1 MQPTSPVGRWNPDKG
16 EPVLFNHT
24 AVQIDLD
31 HIDDAVALFS
41 DVLGFEEV
49 FRLASPNPALPADMR
64 MLRQPAANVDLQL
77 TGLER
82 VAPQDRKIMNHYGFI
97 SDDADADV
105 ATVAEWC
112 EARSFEVTTGLYMPR
127 MFWIDVPQLF
137 LDFVL
142 EVMDAA
148 ELRKYEYPWPPA
160 L

>member
-1 MQPTSPVGRWNPDKG
+1 M
-16 EPVLFNHT
+16 LFNHT

-31 HIDDAVALFS
+31 HIDDAVALFT

-49 FRLASPNPALPADMR
+49 FRMASPNPAVPADMR

-77 TGLER
+77 TGLPR
-82 VAPQDRKIMNHYGFI
+82 VGPQDRKFMNHYGFI
-97 SDDADADV
+97 SDDPDADI
-105 ATVAEWC
+105 ATVTEWC
-112 EARSFEVTTGLYMPR
+112 EARNFELNTGLFMPR

-142 EVMDAA
+142 EVMDAE
-148 ELRKYEYPWPPA
+148 ELKKFDYPWPPT